1 MNERQNFD
9 ASMNLNHNFDKSMNE
24 KHNFDESFQLGLFD
38 EFKKDIFLLLFSRSN
53 IFDIWSDYFQLN
65 TFSA

>member
-9 ASMNLNHNFDKSMNE
+9 ESMNLNHNFDKSMNE

-38 EFKKDIFLLLFSRSN
+38 EFKKDIFYITLSVDQTHLTFGVIIFS
-53 IFDIWSDYFQLN
+53 
-65 TFSA
+65 